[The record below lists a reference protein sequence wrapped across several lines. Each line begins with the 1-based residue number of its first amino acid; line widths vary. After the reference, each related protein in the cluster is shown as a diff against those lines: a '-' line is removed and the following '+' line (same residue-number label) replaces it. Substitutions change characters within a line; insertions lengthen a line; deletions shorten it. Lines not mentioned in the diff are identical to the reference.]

1 MINSTGN
8 HTFGTLSSAPDG
20 RIVDHI
26 FAHVRAVLIEFKPKS
41 DENENAMTNKLC
53 KALEFKKPPEYPYF
67 FHHQNI
73 EDEKENTST
82 DFAVF
87 GTFAYAQETG
97 LEDADD
103 APALIKFE
111 AKRLS
116 SAIPKKREKEYVI
129 GEYENSVQTK
139 NSGGIERFKNE
150 RHGKDV
156 SNAGIIA
163 YVQSDTFSYWLTK
176 INGWISNEITN
187 PHDAR
192 LNWVDADFLSLSQVF
207 KDVSEYSSISKRLSG
222 RTIVLKHFWINATND

>member
-1 MINSTGN
+1 MSSVSN

-20 RIVDHI
+20 SIVNHI
-26 FAHVRAVLIEFKPKS
+26 FAHVRSVMLEFKVKS
-41 DENENAMTNKLC
+41 DENENAITNKLC

-73 EDEKENTST
+73 ENETENTST

-87 GTFAYAQETG
+87 GTFAYAQEAG
-97 LEDADD
+97 LEDRDD

-116 SAIPKKREKEYVI
+116 SAIPQKREKEYVI
-129 GEYENSVQTK
+129 GEYENDAQIK

-156 SNAGIIA
+156 THAGMIG
-163 YVQSDTFSYWLTK
+163 YVQTDTFSDWLTK
-176 INGWISNEITN
+176 INSWISDEIKK
-187 PHDAR
+187 PSDAR
-192 LNWVDADFLSLSQVF
+192 LTWKDDDLLSLSQAF
-207 KDVSEYSSISKRLSG
+207 TAVSEYRSISVRLSG
-222 RTIVLKHFWINATND
+222 RTVALRHLWVNAANI

>member
-1 MINSTGN
+1 
-8 HTFGTLSSAPDG
+8 
-20 RIVDHI
+20 
-26 FAHVRAVLIEFKPKS
+26 VRSVLQEFKAKN
-41 DENENAMTNKLC
+41 DENENAITNKLC

-73 EDEKENTST
+73 ENEKENTST

-97 LEDADD
+97 LEDEDD

-116 SAIPKKREKEYVI
+116 AAIPKKREKEYVI
-129 GEYENSVQTK
+129 GEYEKGTQIK

-156 SNAGIIA
+156 SHAGIIA
-163 YVQSDTFSYWLTK
+163 YVQTDTFSNWLTK
-176 INGWISNEITN
+176 INGWVNDEIRN
-187 PHDAR
+187 PSDVR
-192 LNWVDADFLSLSQVF
+192 LTWIDADLLSFSQAFTAVLEYRS
-207 KDVSEYSSISKRLSG
+207 VSNRLSG
-222 RTIVLKHFWINATND
+222 DTVALRHLWVNATNI

>member
-1 MINSTGN
+1 MSSAGN

-26 FAHVRAVLIEFKPKS
+26 FSHVRSVLLELKAKK
-41 DENENAMTNKLC
+41 DENENAITNKLC

-82 DFAVF
+82 DFAAF

-97 LEDADD
+97 LEGAGD

-111 AKRLS
+111 AKRLFA
-116 SAIPKKREKEYVI
+116 AIPKKREKEYVI
-129 GEYENSVQTK
+129 GEYENGAQTK

-163 YVQSDTFSYWLTK
+163 YVQTDKFSNWLTK
-176 INGWISNEITN
+176 INSWIGDEIRN
-187 PHDAR
+187 PSDVR
-192 LNWVDADFLSLSQVF
+192 LTWLEADLLSFDQAVTAVSEYRSISIRLSGNTVALRHLWVDA
-207 KDVSEYSSISKRLSG
+207 
-222 RTIVLKHFWINATND
+222 TNI

>member
-1 MINSTGN
+1 MSSASN

-20 RIVDHI
+20 SIIDHI
-26 FAHVRAVLIEFKPKS
+26 FAHVRSVLMEFKAKS
-41 DENENAMTNKLC
+41 DDNENAITNKLC

-73 EDEKENTST
+73 EDETENTST
-82 DFAVF
+82 DFAAF

-97 LEDADD
+97 LEDLDN

-116 SAIPKKREKEYVI
+116 TAIPKKREREYVI
-129 GEYENSVQTK
+129 GEYENGTQIK

-156 SNAGIIA
+156 THAGMIA
-163 YVQSDTFSYWLTK
+163 YIQTDTFSNWLTK
-176 INGWISNEITN
+176 INSWISDEIKKPSDVQLT
-187 PHDAR
+187 
-192 LNWVDADFLSLSQVF
+192 WQDADLLSSSRVAAT
-207 KDVSEYSSISKRLSG
+207 VSEYRSISVRLSG
-222 RTIVLKHFWINATND
+222 RTITLRHLWVSPTDI